1 MAKKLKLNKRQI
13 LEKLLIIPEKGRR
26 PFFSREMK
34 LLTDL
39 CSKYS
44 QEFMSIVSFPKK
56 FDSLT
61 YLISP
66 KLTDKL
72 DEKFRAF
79 NFKVDFSKYPRYN
92 IGDKFGKDAKIKPN
106 KKTIRDFLNE

>member
-1 MAKKLKLNKRQI
+1 MSKKTKLNKRQI
-13 LEKLLIIPEKGRR
+13 LENLLIIPEKGRR

-34 LLTDL
+34 LLNDL

-56 FDSLT
+56 FESLK

-66 KLTDKL
+66 KLTDTL

-79 NFKVDFSKYPRYN
+79 NFKVDFSKYPNYN
-92 IGDKFGKDAKIKPN
+92 IGDKFGKDAKIKTT